1 MEMLPSDSVL
11 CFGCCLA
18 PRSLPSQTP
27 GKGFGGGGDAGK
39 ISLGICSLSAPGI
52 IIYFFIFSFSWSP
65 RYSPISLILRGVS
78 HTRETVS

>member
-1 MEMLPSDSVL
+1 MLPNDSVL

-39 ISLGICSLSAPGI
+39 ISLGICSLSAPGDNHLLF
-52 IIYFFIFSFSWSP
+52 YLFFFVVSEIQSNLPDPPW
-65 RYSPISLILRGVS
+65 RISHGR
-78 HTRETVS
+78 R

>member
-1 MEMLPSDSVL
+1 MTVCFALAAAWPLDPSRPKRRGRDL
-11 CFGCCLA
+11 GE
-18 PRSLPSQTP
+18 
-27 GKGFGGGGDAGK
+27 GGDAGK